1 MKNIENSSYQC
12 HDLWGGARLLF
23 RAPAESA
30 SRRKKVSLVKISV
43 TEHSMDE
50 AGLWGAIGKVS
61 SYFTHPA
68 YLESLIKQPPITVGI
83 GSADGFRTLIFRKK
97 DDGLIC
103 CNRLE
108 RLSPAT
114 LDLVADA
121 LFARTD
127 VQYLSFED
135 LDYVAP
141 RHFSSKTI
149 ALSYQEN
156 WRCDLHDSESQISN
170 RQKSQMRR
178 RRRQLQEALEGRELK
193 FRLSR
198 CTEADIEQVMAF
210 NRRTIEARGSNYS
223 FKDESLD
230 DLKAVCSEDGYTAG
244 LYADDQ
250 LVAAD
255 ILTISGGQAYFHVVG
270 YDMAYKRFSP
280 GLQVHAAA
288 VEACKEMGCDETH
301 YLWGNSRW
309 KSDMGGKRIPL
320 STVIVARNSA
330 TFLHPGYWREL
341 LPHLKRVCSNTV
353 KPPIIK
359 LRNAIRQRL
368 R

>member
-12 HDLWGGARLLF
+12 HDSWGGARVLF
-23 RAPAESA
+23 RAPVESA
-30 SRRKKVSLVKISV
+30 SSRKKVSRAKISV
-43 TEHSMDE
+43 AEHSMDE
-50 AGLWGAIGKVS
+50 ADLWSSIGKIS

-68 YLESLIKQPPITVGI
+68 YLESLVKQPPISVGI

-97 DDGLIC
+97 GNGLIC

-108 RLSPAT
+108 RLSSDI

-127 VQYLSFED
+127 AQYLSFED
-135 LDYVAP
+135 LDYEASRRFNP
-141 RHFSSKTI
+141 KTI
-149 ALSYQEN
+149 SLSYQEN

-170 RQKSQMRR
+170 RQKSQLRR
-178 RRRQLQEALEGRELK
+178 RRRQLQEVFEGRELE

-198 CTEADIEQVMAF
+198 CTEDDIEQVMAF

-223 FKDESLD
+223 LKDESLD
-230 DLKAVCSEDGYTAG
+230 DLKAVCSKDGYIAG

-288 VEACKEMGCDETH
+288 VEACQEMGCDETH

-320 STVIVARNSA
+320 STVIVARNAA

-341 LPHLKRVCSNTV
+341 LPHLKRVCSNLI
-353 KPPIIK
+353 KPPIIR
-359 LRNAIRQRL
+359 LRNAIRHRF